1 MAIRL
6 LDENTINK
14 IAAGEVIERPASV
27 LKELL
32 ENAADS
38 GATRIEV
45 DFARGG
51 KSLIMVSDNGSGISE
66 EDLKL
71 AILRHATSKIQSFED
86 LVGLQTAGFRG
97 EALAS
102 IAAVSELQITSATE
116 GEQTGHTLIA
126 KGGVW
131 SSEAPLP
138 AAPLKGTTVE
148 VRDLFFNV
156 PARQKFLKSESGETS
171 AFKRVF
177 KAFALGH
184 PSTEL
189 LLRQDGKLLL
199 HYGRQTFLQR
209 SVQVLG
215 LKEADTIATSHEE
228 LGIQGF
234 FTLALPKLNAAT
246 AQNIWILVDG
256 RPITDKTIQAA
267 LIEGYRG
274 VLMHQQFPQ
283 AVIDLRLEPGMM
295 DFNVHPAKT
304 QVRFQNPS
312 DVFRFV
318 SRAIHRAFERDLAPK
333 SHQQMED
340 ATAATQSL
348 LLADAS
354 TQYRVKPSFS
364 ELQIP
369 VVEEALTKK
378 ANWTYQVIGQFA
390 NTYLVCQNQR
400 GLILI
405 DQHAAHERIL
415 FERLKRQFASQT
427 IPVQPSLM
435 TEIIEL
441 EKEAVET
448 LTVPKN
454 AAELQKL
461 GFDLE
466 PMSQDSVALRSRPLF
481 LVDQPI
487 KPLLEKLA
495 EEFFERGSMGVLQ
508 DKLDHVFAT
517 MACHGA
523 IRAGRTLNQEEME
536 NLLEQMDEFAF
547 SSFCPHGRP
556 VHFQMTLTEIEKEF
570 KRIL

>member
-1 MAIRL
+1 
-6 LDENTINK
+6 
-14 IAAGEVIERPASV
+14 
-27 LKELL
+27 
-32 ENAADS
+32 
-38 GATRIEV
+38 
-45 DFARGG
+45 
-51 KSLIMVSDNGSGISE
+51 
-66 EDLKL
+66 
-71 AILRHATSKIQSFED
+71 
-86 LVGLQTAGFRG
+86 
-97 EALAS
+97 
-102 IAAVSELQITSATE
+102 
-116 GEQTGHTLIA
+116 
-126 KGGVW
+126 
-131 SSEAPLP
+131 
-138 AAPLKGTTVE
+138 
-148 VRDLFFNV
+148 
-156 PARQKFLKSESGETS
+156 
-171 AFKRVF
+171 
-177 KAFALGH
+177 
-184 PSTEL
+184 
-189 LLRQDGKLLL
+189 
-199 HYGRQTFLQR
+199 
-209 SVQVLG
+209 
-215 LKEADTIATSHEE
+215 
-228 LGIQGF
+228 
-234 FTLALPKLNAAT
+234 
-246 AQNIWILVDG
+246 
-256 RPITDKTIQAA
+256 
-267 LIEGYRG
+267 
-274 VLMHQQFPQ
+274 
-283 AVIDLRLEPGMM
+283 
-295 DFNVHPAKT
+295 
-304 QVRFQNPS
+304 
-312 DVFRFV
+312 
-318 SRAIHRAFERDLAPK
+318 
-333 SHQQMED
+333 
-340 ATAATQSL
+340 
-348 LLADAS
+348 
-354 TQYRVKPSFS
+354 
-364 ELQIP
+364 
-369 VVEEALTKK
+369 
-378 ANWTYQVIGQFA
+378 VIGQFA